1 MRADLVFDRPQ
12 FLGDLLNV
20 LFRHLSNFLA
30 HPFGAEARKSLF
42 ASKCF
47 PQSFSVFPALSINL
61 LDFGLLKKQAK
72 VNKLMDKA
80 GKTEKDWGKHLDANK
95 DFLASAPRKG
105 VKKVT
110 ELREQLDKCLNGAF
124 KVAEKLRAVEDEV
137 PALKRQLDQLSA
149 MNSKALQNW
158 SKITKL
164 AGGMAVSVLGMVD
177 GAAGAYEAAERT
189 IIYVNSA
196 IALVLDVEFYG
207 ESMFG

>member
-1 MRADLVFDRPQ
+1 MNDIEGDYHRTSRA
-12 FLGDLLNV
+12 
-20 LFRHLSNFLA
+20 
-30 HPFGAEARKSLF
+30 
-42 ASKCF
+42 
-47 PQSFSVFPALSINL
+47 
-61 LDFGLLKKQAK
+61 LLKKQAK

-95 DFLASAPRKG
+95 DFLASAPKKG
-105 VKKVT
+105 VEKVT

-196 IALVLDVEFYG
+196 IALASDVESYG